1 MVADVPGTAAL
12 ATASHSIAASHGYP
26 DGEQIPLD
34 LMIAAVGRIAAAVD
48 LPVTADLEAGYGDPG
63 ATISRAIDVGVVGAN
78 LEDQL
83 TPLVQAAR
91 AVEAAVAAG
100 ERAGVPFVLNAR
112 TDAFLKAGD
121 KDPAAVLA
129 DAVERGR
136 ADLDAGASTFFAPG
150 RLDEATVTRLVEA
163 LGPQR
168 LNVIGVPGSLPLATL
183 QRLGVARV
191 SYGPWSQNVAL
202 TALAALAEDVL
213 AGGALAEGTRRLT

>member
-1 MVADVPGTAAL
+1 M
-12 ATASHSIAASHGYP
+12 
-26 DGEQIPLD
+26 
-34 LMIAAVGRIAAAVD
+34 
-48 LPVTADLEAGYGDPG
+48 
-63 ATISRAIDVGVVGAN
+63 
-78 LEDQL
+78 
-83 TPLVQAAR
+83 
-91 AVEAAVAAG
+91 
-100 ERAGVPFVLNAR
+100 
-112 TDAFLKAGD
+112 
-121 KDPAAVLA
+121 LA

-136 ADLDAGASTFFAPG
+136 AYLDAGASTFFAPG